1 MGGLQSEALVVMVAD
16 PCPLWIYKLAW
27 MIVVIAAG
35 RPADRARMWGWEG
48 ELLKLAIVKCEKCV
62 LVWRHDLEIYDE
74 NNHEKAQI

>member
-35 RPADRARMWGWEG
+35 RPADRARRWGWGGG
-48 ELLKLAIVKCEKCV
+48 ELLKLAIVKCV